1 MARDDKTRFYE
12 VLTAAI
18 ADLLEH
24 GFDSQYRVNDWIR
37 RLEAAARAALVPPEV
52 IERALKDT
60 LMRVYQRTVDGG
72 KLAKMHADLS
82 AFTLAKI
89 KPKLRDELDRRI
101 LASASL
107 IKLNRE
113 ASIQR
118 TLQRFAGWATSIPI
132 GGTEAEKRSEAAKQ
146 VRRGISGLPFEER
159 RVVIDQGHKL
169 VSAINDIVARDGGA
183 IAAVWHSHWREAGY
197 DYREEHKQRD
207 RHLYVVRNN
216 WALEGG
222 LMKLAGAKYSDE
234 ISEPGYEV
242 YCRCYYQ
249 FVYNLRDLPVIML
262 TNRGKAALAQAR
274 EQLAG

>member
-1 MARDDKTRFYE
+1 MASDKTRFYE
-12 VLTAAI
+12 VLTEAVN
-18 ADLLEH
+18 DLVLH
-24 GFDSQYRVNDWIR
+24 GFDSQQRIDMWLQ
-37 RLEAAARAALVPPEV
+37 RLREAARVTLVPPEV
-52 IERALKDT
+52 LERALKDA
-60 LMRVYQRTVDGG
+60 LVRVYQRTVDGG

-82 AFTLAKI
+82 EFTLSQI

-118 TLQRFAGWATSIPI
+118 TLQRFAGWATSIPK
-132 GGTEAEKRSEAAKQ
+132 GGTEVQKRSEVAKE
-146 VRRGISGLPFEER
+146 VRRGIAGLPFEER

-183 IAAVWHSHWREAGY
+183 IAAIWHSHWREAGY
-197 DYREEHKQRD
+197 NFREEHKQRD

-216 WALEGG
+216 WALESGF
-222 LMKLAGAKYSDE
+222 MKLGGSQYTDE
-234 ISEPGYEV
+234 ISEPGYEI

-249 FVYNLRDLPVIML
+249 YVYNLRDLPVIML
-262 TNRGKAALAQAR
+262 TNKGKAALAQAR
-274 EQLAG
+274 ERLAG